1 MKSVY
6 CGNHEINSITLQNF
20 PILKGLMPHSITLSP
35 IKRRTNA
42 IRSIYYGYPLQN
54 ELDAIPDEEIEKMCH
69 EWLTSSF
76 ALESIRIVKTLME
89 KGKGMH
95 DIDVLGLNKNNQVI
109 AAQVSYTDNVS
120 TIKGKYKSLLNY
132 KYADKYILCTLKNKE
147 EVSTFMNIDN
157 DNLTI
162 ISLIDIWI
170 DFNNSRMK

>member
-1 MKSVY
+1 MTRVHL
-6 CGNHEINSITLQNF
+6 GD
-20 PILKGLMPHSITLSP
+20 LKNEE
-35 IKRRTNA
+35 KREGERE
-42 IRSIYYGYPLQN
+42 REREG
-54 ELDAIPDEEIEKMCH
+54 ERE
-69 EWLTSSF
+69 
-76 ALESIRIVKTLME
+76 R
-89 KGKGMH
+89 GKGMH

-162 ISLIDIWI
+162 ISLNDIWK

>member
-1 MKSVY
+1 MRIATGALRPRNGRGFTRGAVGGGTHGSRPTAEHFVGQGPCALPGVQHKTDGRTEAS
-6 CGNHEINSITLQNF
+6 TPTDALQEVRAS
-20 PILKGLMPHSITLSP
+20 G
-35 IKRRTNA
+35 
-42 IRSIYYGYPLQN
+42 
-54 ELDAIPDEEIEKMCH
+54 
-69 EWLTSSF
+69 
-76 ALESIRIVKTLME
+76 IRIVKTLME

-162 ISLIDIWI
+162 ISLNDIWK

>member
-1 MKSVY
+1 MAKQIQVNDILVISEYSDHDIKLGLLKKGTEIEEIKKEGYTLYCLQMKSVY
-6 CGNHEINSITLQNF
+6 CGIHEINSITLQNF

-95 DIDVLGLNKNNQVI
+95 DIDVLG
-109 AAQVSYTDNVS
+109 
-120 TIKGKYKSLLNY
+120 
-132 KYADKYILCTLKNKE
+132 
-147 EVSTFMNIDN
+147 
-157 DNLTI
+157 
-162 ISLIDIWI
+162 
-170 DFNNSRMK
+170 